1 MNSDQL
7 VQHLT
12 PPRGVEMPPY
22 PAARDLVYRWA
33 LVGAAVGLAGF
44 GVGLLSGVPA
54 IAWVSLAWLLA
65 ATLTAS
71 YVFLVWVA
79 QWRTGVLGL
88 SGAALAAAPW
98 LPGVA
103 VALALAALSIM
114 AAKEAHCFHYP
125 TGRYLPWVSLLTVL
139 VALLAGGV
147 RGVAAPVLTAP
158 AGLLFLLTAG
168 LWVPLLRGRF
178 KLPLFAVG
186 TPTPPKT

>member
-1 MNSDQL
+1 MNQEQL

-12 PPRGVEMPPY
+12 PPNGVEMPPY
-22 PAARDLVYRWA
+22 PAERDRVYRWA
-33 LVGAAVGLAGF
+33 LVAAAAGLAGF
-44 GVGLLSGVPA
+44 GVGLVLGVPPV
-54 IAWVSLAWLLA
+54 AWVSLGWLLA

-88 SGAALAAAPW
+88 SVAAVAASAW
-98 LPGVA
+98 MPGVA
-103 VALALAALSIM
+103 VALTLAALSIM

-125 TGRYLPWVSLLTVL
+125 TGRYLPWASMVTAIVT
-139 VALLAGGV
+139 LLAGGV
-147 RGVAAPVLTAP
+147 LGVGVPALTIP
-158 AGLLFLLTAG
+158 AGLLFLLVAG

-186 TPTPPKT
+186 T

>member
-1 MNSDQL
+1 M
-7 VQHLT
+7 
-12 PPRGVEMPPY
+12 
-22 PAARDLVYRWA
+22 YRWA
-33 LVGAAVGLAGF
+33 LVAATVGLTGF
-44 GVGLLSGVPA
+44 GVGLLLGIPA
-54 IAWVSLAWLLA
+54 VAWVSLAWVLA
-65 ATLTAS
+65 ATVTAS

-88 SGAALAAAPW
+88 SAAALAAAAW

-125 TGRYLPWVSLLTVL
+125 TGRYLPWVSLLTAIVTL
-139 VALLAGGV
+139 VAGGV
-147 RGVAAPVLTAP
+147 LGVRAPALTAP

>member
-1 MNSDQL
+1 MNQEQL

-12 PPRGVEMPPY
+12 PPQGVEMPPY
-22 PAARDLVYRWA
+22 PAERDRVYRWA
-33 LVGAAVGLAGF
+33 LVAAAAGLAGF
-44 GVGLLSGVPA
+44 GVGLVLGVPPV
-54 IAWVSLAWLLA
+54 AWVSLGWLLA

-88 SGAALAAAPW
+88 SVAAVAAGGW
-98 LPGVA
+98 MPGVA
-103 VALALAALSIM
+103 AALTLAALSIM

-125 TGRYLPWVSLLTVL
+125 TGRYLPWASLVTAIVT
-139 VALLAGGV
+139 LLAGGV
-147 RGVAAPVLTAP
+147 LGLRVSALTVP
-158 AGLLFLLTAG
+158 AGLLFLLVAG

-186 TPTPPKT
+186 TSTEPST